1 MPIPTTSFHNES
13 NDKIV
18 HLKTKIVNP
27 QSGGEWL

>member
-1 MPIPTTSFHNES
+1 MPDAPNKIGS

-27 QSGGEWL
+27 QAKTKWL

>member
-1 MPIPTTSFHNES
+1 MPIPTTSFHNEP

-27 QSGGEWL
+27 QSGG